1 MKASR
6 YLTLFGLT
14 IIGLLSACESMVS
27 NVQLP
32 KVDPVLAVY
41 GFISPDEP
49 EINIRVGRSLPIY
62 SRPIAGSDTVADAEV
77 MLYCEGRSI
86 RIPYKSSSWYSLP
99 SSAFLLPPGAVC
111 SLVVTT
117 PRGERVTAQTLIPT
131 QSASVARYELG
142 QIREF
147 DFTEDFVQVFWDD
160 LPGGDDYYHLIAREL
175 SVDINGDTNRYVQS
189 NQVVEARDAR
199 NGQFSARIPVYLFNG
214 NGGDSLKLDVG
225 LATTG
230 RDYFRYHLLRLNY
243 FGDNPFAEPTVMHR
257 NVEGGEGVFA
267 AYRFKSV
274 RLKIPYRTSP

>member
-6 YLTLFGLT
+6 YTSLFGLAV
-14 IIGLLSACESMVS
+14 IGLLSACESIVTD
-27 NVQLP
+27 VQLP
-32 KVDPVLAVY
+32 KVDPVLVVY

-86 RIPYKSSSWYSLP
+86 RIPYKSGSWYSLP

-117 PRGERVTAQTLIPT
+117 PRGERVSAQTLIPT

-160 LPGGDDYYHLIAREL
+160 LPGDDDYYHLIAREL
-175 SVDINGDTNRYVQS
+175 QVLWGDTSSYIQS
-189 NQVVEARDAR
+189 NQVVDTRDAR
-199 NGQFSARIPVYLFNG
+199 NGQFSARIPVYLYSSRT
-214 NGGDSLKLDVG
+214 GDTLMLDVG

-230 RDYFRYHLLRLNY
+230 RDYYRYHLLRLNY

-267 AYRFKSV
+267 AYRYKSV

>member
-6 YLTLFGLT
+6 YTSLFGLAV
-14 IIGLLSACESMVS
+14 IGLLSACESMVT

-86 RIPYKSSSWYSLP
+86 RIPYKSGSWYSLP

-117 PRGERVTAQTLIPT
+117 PRGERVSAQTLIPT

-160 LPGGDDYYHLIAREL
+160 LPGGDDYYHIIAREL
-175 SVDINGDTNRYVQS
+175 SVDITGDTSRYVQS
-189 NQVVEARDAR
+189 NQVVDTRDAR
-199 NGQFSARIPVYLFNG
+199 NGQFSARIPVYLFSG

-230 RDYFRYHLLRLNY
+230 RDYYRYHLLRLNY

-267 AYRFKSV
+267 AYRYKSV

>member
-1 MKASR
+1 MKAYR
-6 YLTLFGLT
+6 YSTLFGLT
-14 IIGLLSACESMVS
+14 LILQLTSCISIVTDVE
-27 NVQLP
+27 LP
-32 KVDPVLAVY
+32 KVDPVLVVY

-99 SSAFLLPPGAVC
+99 SSAFLLPPGSVC

-117 PRGERVTAQTLIPT
+117 PRGERVTGQTLIPT
-131 QSASVARYELG
+131 QSAAVVRYEVG

-160 LPGGDDYYHLIAREL
+160 LPGSDDYYHLIAREL
-175 SVDINGDTNRYVQS
+175 SVDITGDTSRYVQS
-189 NQVVEARDAR
+189 NQVVDTRDAR

-230 RDYFRYHLLRLNY
+230 RDYYRYHLLRLNY
-243 FGDNPFAEPTVMHR
+243 IGDNPFAEPTVMHR

-267 AYRFKSV
+267 AYRFQNL
-274 RLKIPYRTSP
+274 RLTIPYRTSP